1 MKDLKSYD
9 IYIFDYEGTL
19 SEAPNKRLTLKE
31 LLYEFDFTKL
41 SPNQK
46 IYDFVN
52 SLNNKI
58 IYVVG
63 IIECNKEIE
72 QKKEWLQLYFPMIE
86 ADNYIFISSDYK
98 KSEAIYGIMNTY
110 HYDKDEI
117 LFIDDKISHIR
128 DVNNLGIRSVL
139 VEDI

>member
-1 MKDLKSYD
+1 MKDLRNYD

-31 LLYEFDFTKL
+31 LLYEFDFRKL

-46 IYDFVN
+46 ISDFVN

-72 QKKEWLQLYFPMIE
+72 QKK
-86 ADNYIFISSDYK
+86 N
-98 KSEAIYGIMNTY
+98 G
-110 HYDKDEI
+110 
-117 LFIDDKISHIR
+117 
-128 DVNNLGIRSVL
+128 
-139 VEDI
+139 